1 MHAHRL
7 AAPARLAFACA
18 LVLAVTLP
26 GAGQKTSPPQTAAP
40 VSQSSSQG
48 NPTFSSRV
56 KVVNVLATVRD
67 KNGKIVRDM
76 AKEDFNVEEDG
87 HPETIKYFSR
97 ETDMPLTL
105 GLLVDTSLSQLRV
118 LGQEKSASYQFL
130 DQMMRPQK
138 DTAFVIHFDYQVELL
153 QDVTSNRQKLQTALD
168 EVEGADRSQRGGN
181 NSGGGGYPGG
191 GGGGGGGRRG
201 SGRGGFGGGGTLL
214 YDGVYLAS
222 DEITSK
228 QQGRK
233 ALIILTDGVDE
244 GSKLSLSSA
253 IEAAQRADT
262 VVYSILFTD
271 RDENGGLGGN
281 RGGIIFGGPM
291 GGGRRGGG
299 GYPGGNGG
307 QRGGGRGNRP
317 DGKKVLEQ
325 LSNETGGRMFEVSN
339 KLSIDQIYAQ
349 IEEELRSQYSL
360 GYTPEKTDEA
370 TGYRKIQVTTKRKNV
385 TIQARDGYY
394 ATP

>member
-1 MHAHRL
+1 MHFQKLRRISRFAFTYL
-7 AAPARLAFACA
+7 LVFAASLPA
-18 LVLAVTLP
+18 
-26 GAGQKTSPPQTAAP
+26 TSQLSSA
-40 VSQSSSQG
+40 SSQQDSSQH

-56 KVVNVLATVRD
+56 QVVNVLATVRD

-76 AKEDFNVEEDG
+76 TQDDFNLEEDG

-118 LGQEKSASYQFL
+118 LDAEKSASYQFL
-130 DQMMRPQK
+130 DQMMRPEK
-138 DTAFVIHFDYQVELL
+138 DTAFVIHFDHEVELL
-153 QDVTSNRQKLQTALD
+153 QDVTNSRQKLQAALD
-168 EVEGADRSQRGGN
+168 EVQAPDRGQR
-181 NSGGGGYPGG
+181 GG
-191 GGGGGGGRRG
+191 GGGGNGGGGHPGGGRHG
-201 SGRGGFGGGGTLL
+201 GGFGAGGTLL

-244 GSKLSLSSA
+244 GSKLTLSSA

-262 VVYSILFTD
+262 VVYSILYSD
-271 RDENGGLGGN
+271 RDENGGLGGGH
-281 RGGIIFGGPM
+281 RGGVVFGGPM
-291 GGGRRGGG
+291 GGGRHGG
-299 GYPGGNGG
+299 GYPGGGGG
-307 QRGGGRGNRP
+307 QRGGGGSNRA

-325 LSNETGGRMFEVSN
+325 LSNETGGRMFEVSK
-339 KLSIDQIYAQ
+339 KLPIDQIYAQ

-360 GYTPEKTDEA
+360 GYTPEKTDES

-385 TIQARDGYY
+385 NIQARDGYY
-394 ATP
+394 ATPD

>member
-1 MHAHRL
+1 MYRNSIRC
-7 AAPARLAFACA
+7 AA
-18 LVLAVTLP
+18 AVAVFLGLTLS
-26 GAGQKTSPPQTAAP
+26 GAGQDSSSQPQSA
-40 VSQSSSQG
+40 SSQQSSSG

-181 NSGGGGYPGG
+181 NGG
-191 GGGGGGGRRG
+191 GGGGNGGGRRG
-201 SGRGGFGGGGTLL
+201 GGRGGFGGGGTLL

-299 GYPGGNGG
+299 G

-317 DGKKVLEQ
+317 DGKRVLEQ
-325 LSNETGGRMFEVSN
+325 LSNETGGRMFEVSK
-339 KLSIDQIYAQ
+339 KLSIDQIYVQ

-385 TIQARDGYY
+385 NIQARDGYY